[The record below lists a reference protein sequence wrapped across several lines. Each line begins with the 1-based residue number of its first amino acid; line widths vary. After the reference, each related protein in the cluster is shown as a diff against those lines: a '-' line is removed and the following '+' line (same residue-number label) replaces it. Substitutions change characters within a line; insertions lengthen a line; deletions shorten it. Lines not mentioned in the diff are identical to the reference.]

1 MITVKFLKKTYCKYC
16 LKKQGRSIE
25 LIKFSDAYSCP
36 NCYLVSNEIVF
47 GNQTHNIIPFSS
59 HDCDI
64 CPYNDLFNNV
74 NSEIENAC
82 IFFNLNKSII
92 NKSNNFFLNLIKKKS
107 KSCYSHDFYKTF
119 SILKACSE
127 NKEFIDT
134 QNLCSFFCLN
144 FSKFLKFQKYLL
156 NKNMGYFQPTSITQE
171 CHNILNILNVKKYTT
186 KKEIIDLTLFKIKKS
201 DISPK
206 IILLYVFCEHF
217 KIIPKSTY
225 FKKICLDLNV
235 NVYTAYKNCVKLTK
249 T

>member
-1 MITVKFLKKTYCKYC
+1 MYCKYC

-64 CPYNDLFNNV
+64 CPYNDLINNV

-82 IFFNLNKSII
+82 IFFNLSKSII

>member
-1 MITVKFLKKTYCKYC
+1 MYCKYC

>member
-1 MITVKFLKKTYCKYC
+1 MH
-16 LKKQGRSIE
+16 
-25 LIKFSDAYSCP
+25 
-36 NCYLVSNEIVF
+36 VF
-47 GNQTHNIIPFSS
+47 
-59 HDCDI
+59 
-64 CPYNDLFNNV
+64 
-74 NSEIENAC
+74 
-82 IFFNLNKSII
+82 FFNLSKSII
-92 NKSNNFFLNLIKKKS
+92 NKSNNFFFKLIKKKS